1 MENFEKVL
9 RIAEAN
15 PEGFTVELN
24 GEAVTSGYCV
34 AVAET
39 QNCFGIEGLK
49 KVLQYAEEHGTA
61 IGGWLNPENGQYY
74 FDAVQVIADREEA
87 ITVGVENEQIAIFHL
102 DTLECINL

>member
-1 MENFEKVL
+1 MENLEKFL
-9 RIAEAN
+9 SIAKEN

-24 GEAVTSGYCV
+24 GEAVVSGYCV

-49 KVLQYAEEHGTA
+49 KVLQYAEENGTA
-61 IGGWLNPENGQYY
+61 VGGWLNQENGQYY

-87 ITVGVENEQIAIFHL
+87 VKIGIANEQIAIFHL

>member
-1 MENFEKVL
+1 MQKLEKFL
-9 RIAEAN
+9 RIAEEN
-15 PEGFTVELN
+15 KEGFTCNIN
-24 GEAVTSGYCV
+24 GETVTSGYCV
-34 AVAET
+34 AVVET
-39 QNCFGIEGLK
+39 QDSFGIEGLK

-61 IGGWLNPENGQYY
+61 VGGWLNQENGQYY